1 MLWPTSTSGK
11 RGVVDVRKSE
21 IRIATL
27 GLLAAV
33 LGFVGGYWVW
43 EVNQLAGLLLVAIA
57 VVLVIMAVAL
67 AFRQESLRRP
77 VQLMEILVLLG
88 FMVFGLLS
96 IFGAVRGSW
105 AMMILGWVIGS
116 ALTGLYLGKRST
128 EKEKALE
135 KEVKKELGVQDEMG
149 ELIKGKTARAVLVI
163 YFFSLIPLLSVCMIM
178 DIPQAVMLFLA
189 QFFVLAITYDI
200 VLWYYYRKKYR

>member
-1 MLWPTSTSGK
+1 MGGFLALEKDVATASTF
-11 RGVVDVRKSE
+11 VVV
-21 IRIATL
+21 ATVL
-27 GLLAAV
+27 AV
-33 LGFVGGYWVW
+33 L
-43 EVNQLAGLLLVAIA
+43 
-57 VVLVIMAVAL
+57 AVAF
-67 AFRQESLRRP
+67 AFWQEGLRRP
-77 VQLMEILVLLG
+77 VLLMEILVLLG

-96 IFGAVRGSW
+96 LFGAVRGSW

-116 ALTGLYLGKRST
+116 AIMLTGLYLGKRST

-163 YFFSLIPLLSVCMIM
+163 YFFSLIPMLSVCMIM

-200 VLWYYYRKKYR
+200 ALWYYYRKKYR